1 MALHSSTRSPCGY
14 YPLILV
20 CNSYFVVMQ
29 KIFSSSE
36 SSEYY
41 ELLNRLWS
49 DCGAL
54 LCKFGDDISIHFTF
68 SAHIALIASEWLM
81 TSGVLVSSFCPYI
94 MRHQNVVEMFPC
106 P

>member
-1 MALHSSTRSPCGY
+1 MH
-14 YPLILV
+14 
-20 CNSYFVVMQ
+20 

-68 SAHIALIASEWLM
+68 SAHIALNFIRVANNDWGF
-81 TSGVLVSSFCPYI
+81 GVLLVFI
-94 MRHQNVVEMFPC
+94 LRHQNVVEMFANQKARALDWSLALRYQQP
-106 P
+106 

>member
-14 YPLILV
+14 YPLLV
-20 CNSYFVVMQ
+20 CNSYFAVMH

-68 SAHIALIASEWLM
+68 SAHIAWIASEWLI
-81 TSGVLVSSFCPYI
+81 TIGVLVSSLCSS
-94 MRHQNVVEMFPC
+94 
-106 P
+106 